1 LVSDAQEQVMQLSEE
16 TNLQISVKTLVGI
29 AIAIAS
35 AVGMYYALMKEI
47 EVAKTL
53 PEPTISRTEYDL
65 KDQMV
70 RDAIMQTQKDVQE
83 ISRDVKVIDER
94 LYEIQNK

>member
-1 LVSDAQEQVMQLSEE
+1 MKEISENTSFE
-16 TNLQISVKTLVGI
+16 ISIKTLV
-29 AIAIAS
+29 AVAFAIAS
-35 AVGMYYALMKEI
+35 AIAMYYSLKQEI
-47 EVAKTL
+47 EVAKEL
-53 PEPTISRTEYDL
+53 PKPAISRTEDDL

-83 ISRDVKVIDER
+83 ISKDVKIIDER

>member
-1 LVSDAQEQVMQLSEE
+1 MKEISENTSFE
-16 TNLQISVKTLVGI
+16 ISIKTLFAVAFALAS
-29 AIAIAS
+29 AIA
-35 AVGMYYALMKEI
+35 MYYSLKQEI
-47 EVAKTL
+47 EVAKEL
-53 PEPTISRTEYDL
+53 PKPAISRTEYDL

-83 ISRDVKVIDER
+83 ISKDVKIIDER